1 MATRFGGERDA
12 STTFARNATL
22 APTPETKLD
31 VTGFPA
37 KGTVLGYR
45 YLGGLGS
52 TNATMRYVKVAD
64 GNGGVTE
71 TLEDNP
77 EYKTA
82 KEIAVASGE
91 YKKTLAENVALATS
105 GGATEPTGSTGPTGT
120 PISGEIIIG
129 NLVDLS
135 TKPKT
140 APPSGM
146 HWAYGNN
153 PNENY
158 SSYSMKWV
166 LQPDSMKGNG
176 VTGEDGTSTGRQKSF
191 EGKIYKEFYTT
202 NGATKWVLFGEGYLD
217 PSQKASTQVNT
228 AGSTGSTSTIKTAE
242 QLAAEALTASKNADR
257 KSAYDLL
264 FEQFSKYGLSSLVE
278 PLKALITDP
287 GVSPSEFTI
296 KLRETEPYKQRFG
309 ANTQRIAKG
318 LRSLTEAEYIGLE
331 DQYQNVMRN
340 YGLPDTYY
348 AKGDLGRQPGFEK
361 FIAGDVSPVELESRI
376 QTAQNRVVKANPEV
390 SAALKQFYPDISSGD
405 ILAYVLDPTNA
416 LENIKRKVSAAEIGG
431 AALQQGL
438 QTGVARAEQLASY
451 GITKQMAEQGYGT
464 IGAGLQRGSELASIY
479 GQPAYNQRT
488 AEQEVFNLAGG
499 TEAARERKKLTSLE
513 RATFGGTTG
522 ITGGA
527 LSRERAGEI

>member
-1 MATRFGGERDA
+1 MATTYGGERDA
-12 STTFARNATL
+12 STTFARNATP
-22 APTPETKLD
+22 APSPKTETD

-45 YLGGLGS
+45 YLGGLDA
-52 TNATMRYVKVAD
+52 TKATMRYAKVAD

-82 KEIAVASGE
+82 AVQAKASGE
-91 YKKTLAENVALATS
+91 YQTTLAGNVATASVRKLVKTVNNGDGTFTNTYDDKTTDVTGTKITS
-105 GGATEPTGSTGPTGT
+105 GGSGTGGSGTG
-120 PISGEIIIG
+120 I
-129 NLVDLS
+129 
-135 TKPKT
+135 
-140 APPSGM
+140 AP
-146 HWAYGNN
+146 
-153 PNENY
+153 
-158 SSYSMKWV
+158 
-166 LQPDSMKGNG
+166 
-176 VTGEDGTSTGRQKSF
+176 
-191 EGKIYKEFYTT
+191 
-202 NGATKWVLFGEGYLD
+202 
-217 PSQKASTQVNT
+217 
-228 AGSTGSTSTIKTAE
+228 KTAE
-242 QLAAEALTASKNADR
+242 QLAAEALAAGKTADR

-264 FEQFSKYGLSSLVE
+264 YEQFNKYGLGSLVE
-278 PLKALITDP
+278 PLKGLITDP

-318 LRSLTEAEYIGLE
+318 LRSLNEAEYIGLE
-331 DQYQNVMRN
+331 DQYQNIMRN

-376 QTAQNRVVKANPEV
+376 QTAQNRVIKANPEV
-390 SAALKQFYPDISSGD
+390 SAALKEFYPDISSGD
-405 ILAYVLDPTNA
+405 ILAYVLDPSNA

-464 IGAGLQRGSELASIY
+464 IGGGLQRGSELSSIY
-479 GQPAYNQRT
+479 GQPAYDQKT

-499 TEAARERKKLTSLE
+499 TEAARERKKLTGLE
-513 RATFGGTTG
+513 KATFGGTTG
-522 ITGGA
+522 MSSSA
-527 LSRERAGEI
+527 LSRERAGQY

>member
-1 MATRFGGERDA
+1 MATTYGGERDA
-12 STTFARNATL
+12 STTFARNATP
-22 APTPETKLD
+22 APSPKTETD

-45 YLGGLGS
+45 YLGGLDA
-52 TNATMRYVKVAD
+52 TKATMRYAKVAD

-82 KEIAVASGE
+82 AVQAKASGE
-91 YKKTLAENVALATS
+91 YQTTLAGNVATASVRKLVKTVNNGDGTFTNTYDDKTTDVTGTKITS
-105 GGATEPTGSTGPTGT
+105 GGSGTGGSGTG
-120 PISGEIIIG
+120 I
-129 NLVDLS
+129 
-135 TKPKT
+135 
-140 APPSGM
+140 AP
-146 HWAYGNN
+146 
-153 PNENY
+153 
-158 SSYSMKWV
+158 
-166 LQPDSMKGNG
+166 
-176 VTGEDGTSTGRQKSF
+176 
-191 EGKIYKEFYTT
+191 
-202 NGATKWVLFGEGYLD
+202 
-217 PSQKASTQVNT
+217 
-228 AGSTGSTSTIKTAE
+228 KTAE
-242 QLAAEALTASKNADR
+242 QLAAEALAAGKTADR

-264 FEQFSKYGLSSLVE
+264 YEQFNKYGLGSLVE
-278 PLKALITDP
+278 PLKGLITDP

-318 LRSLTEAEYIGLE
+318 LRSLNEAEYIGLE
-331 DQYQNVMRN
+331 DQYQNIMRN

-376 QTAQNRVVKANPEV
+376 QTAQNRVIKANPEV
-390 SAALKQFYPDISSGD
+390 SAALKEFYPDISSGD

-464 IGAGLQRGSELASIY
+464 IGGGLQRGSELSSIY
-479 GQPAYNQRT
+479 GQPAYDQKT

-499 TEAARERKKLTSLE
+499 TEAARERKKLTGLE
-513 RATFGGTTG
+513 KATFGGTTG
-522 ITGGA
+522 MSSSA
-527 LSRERAGEI
+527 LSRERAGQY

>member
-1 MATRFGGERDA
+1 MALSGVGQYKTVDPAFVRDA
-12 STTFARNATL
+12 KAEADAMKNLKMTAAQIEERGGVNASGYYGDSWSSTKNLTPAEYDAVVNKGIAEGKTGVQIGQSLNAAMDKKSGASSGAVSTSSNV
-22 APTPETKLD
+22 TPS
-31 VTGFPA
+31 
-37 KGTVLGYR
+37 GTV
-45 YLGGLGS
+45 
-52 TNATMRYVKVAD
+52 
-64 GNGGVTE
+64 
-71 TLEDNP
+71 
-77 EYKTA
+77 
-82 KEIAVASGE
+82 I
-91 YKKTLAENVALATS
+91 
-105 GGATEPTGSTGPTGT
+105 T
-120 PISGEIIIG
+120 P
-129 NLVDLS
+129 
-135 TKPKT
+135 
-140 APPSGM
+140 
-146 HWAYGNN
+146 
-153 PNENY
+153 
-158 SSYSMKWV
+158 
-166 LQPDSMKGNG
+166 
-176 VTGEDGTSTGRQKSF
+176 
-191 EGKIYKEFYTT
+191 
-202 NGATKWVLFGEGYLD
+202 
-217 PSQKASTQVNT
+217 
-228 AGSTGSTSTIKTAE
+228 KTAE
-242 QLAAEALTASKNADR
+242 QLAAEAIAAGKTADR

-264 FEQFSKYGLSSLVE
+264 YEQFNKYGLSSLVE
-278 PLKALITDP
+278 PLKGLITDP

-318 LRSLTEAEYIGLE
+318 LRSLNEAEYIGLE
-331 DQYQNVMRN
+331 DQYQNIMRN

-348 AKGDLGRQPGFEK
+348 TKGDLGRQPGFEK

-464 IGAGLQRGSELASIY
+464 IGGGLQRGSELSSIY
-479 GQPAYNQRT
+479 GQPAYDQKT

-522 ITGGA
+522 MTSSA
-527 LSRERAGEI
+527 LSRERAGQY

>member
-1 MATRFGGERDA
+1 MATTYGGERDA
-12 STTFARNATL
+12 STTFARNATP
-22 APTPETKLD
+22 APAPETKTD

-45 YLGGLGS
+45 YLGGLDA
-52 TNATMRYVKVAD
+52 TKATMRYAKVAD

-71 TLEDNP
+71 TLQDNP

-82 KEIAVASGE
+82 ATQAQQSGA
-91 YKKTLAENVALATS
+91 YATTLASNVAAASVRKLVKTVNNGDGTFTNTYDNGTTDVTGTKITS
-105 GGATEPTGSTGPTGT
+105 GGSGTGGSGT
-120 PISGEIIIG
+120 VI
-129 NLVDLS
+129 
-135 TKPKT
+135 
-140 APPSGM
+140 AP
-146 HWAYGNN
+146 
-153 PNENY
+153 
-158 SSYSMKWV
+158 
-166 LQPDSMKGNG
+166 
-176 VTGEDGTSTGRQKSF
+176 
-191 EGKIYKEFYTT
+191 
-202 NGATKWVLFGEGYLD
+202 
-217 PSQKASTQVNT
+217 
-228 AGSTGSTSTIKTAE
+228 KTAE
-242 QLAAEALTASKNADR
+242 QLAAEAIAAGKTADR

-264 FEQFSKYGLSSLVE
+264 YEQFNKYGLSSLVE
-278 PLKALITDP
+278 PLKGLITDP

-318 LRSLTEAEYIGLE
+318 LRSLNEAEYIGLE
-331 DQYQNVMRN
+331 DQYQNIMRN

-348 AKGDLGRQPGFEK
+348 TKGDLGRQPGFEK

-464 IGAGLQRGSELASIY
+464 IGGGLQRGSELSSIY
-479 GQPAYNQRT
+479 GQPAYDQKT

-522 ITGGA
+522 MTSSA
-527 LSRERAGEI
+527 LSRERAGQY

>member
-1 MATRFGGERDA
+1 MATTYGGERDA
-12 STTFARNATL
+12 STTFARNATP
-22 APTPETKLD
+22 APSPKTETD

-45 YLGGLGS
+45 YLGGLDA
-52 TNATMRYVKVAD
+52 TKATMRYAKVAD

-82 KEIAVASGE
+82 AVQAKASGE
-91 YKKTLAENVALATS
+91 YQTTLAGNVATASVRKLVKTVNNGDGTFTNTYDDKTTDVTGTKITS
-105 GGATEPTGSTGPTGT
+105 GGSGTGGSGTG
-120 PISGEIIIG
+120 I
-129 NLVDLS
+129 
-135 TKPKT
+135 
-140 APPSGM
+140 AP
-146 HWAYGNN
+146 
-153 PNENY
+153 
-158 SSYSMKWV
+158 
-166 LQPDSMKGNG
+166 
-176 VTGEDGTSTGRQKSF
+176 
-191 EGKIYKEFYTT
+191 
-202 NGATKWVLFGEGYLD
+202 
-217 PSQKASTQVNT
+217 
-228 AGSTGSTSTIKTAE
+228 KTAE
-242 QLAAEALTASKNADR
+242 QLAAEALAAGKTADR

-264 FEQFSKYGLSSLVE
+264 YEQFNKYGLGSLVE
-278 PLKALITDP
+278 PLKGLITDP

-318 LRSLTEAEYIGLE
+318 LRSLNEAEYIGLE
-331 DQYQNVMRN
+331 DQYQNIMRN

-376 QTAQNRVVKANPEV
+376 QTAQNRVIKANPEV
-390 SAALKQFYPDISSGD
+390 SAALKEFYPDISSGD
-405 ILAYVLDPTNA
+405 ILAYVLDPSNA

-438 QTGVARAEQLASY
+438 QTGVSRAEQLASY

-464 IGAGLQRGSELASIY
+464 IGGGLQRGSELSSIY
-479 GQPAYNQRT
+479 GQPAYDQKT

-499 TEAARERKKLTSLE
+499 TEAARERKKLTGLE
-513 RATFGGTTG
+513 KATFGGTTG
-522 ITGGA
+522 MSSSA
-527 LSRERAGEI
+527 LSRERAGQY

>member
-1 MATRFGGERDA
+1 MATTYGGERDA
-12 STTFARNATL
+12 STTFARNATP
-22 APTPETKLD
+22 APSPKTETD

-45 YLGGLGS
+45 YLGGLDA
-52 TNATMRYVKVAD
+52 TKATMRYAKVAD

-82 KEIAVASGE
+82 AVQAKASGE
-91 YKKTLAENVALATS
+91 YQTTLAGNVATASVRKLVKTVNNGDGTFTNTYDDKTTDVTGTKITS
-105 GGATEPTGSTGPTGT
+105 GGSGTGGSGTG
-120 PISGEIIIG
+120 I
-129 NLVDLS
+129 
-135 TKPKT
+135 
-140 APPSGM
+140 AP
-146 HWAYGNN
+146 
-153 PNENY
+153 
-158 SSYSMKWV
+158 
-166 LQPDSMKGNG
+166 
-176 VTGEDGTSTGRQKSF
+176 
-191 EGKIYKEFYTT
+191 
-202 NGATKWVLFGEGYLD
+202 
-217 PSQKASTQVNT
+217 
-228 AGSTGSTSTIKTAE
+228 KTAE
-242 QLAAEALTASKNADR
+242 QLAAEALAAGKTADR

-264 FEQFSKYGLSSLVE
+264 YEQFNKYGLGSLVE
-278 PLKALITDP
+278 PLKGLITDP

-318 LRSLTEAEYIGLE
+318 LRSLNEAEYIGLE
-331 DQYQNVMRN
+331 DQYQNIMRN

-376 QTAQNRVVKANPEV
+376 QTAQNRVIKANPEV
-390 SAALKQFYPDISSGD
+390 SAALKEFYPDISSGD

-464 IGAGLQRGSELASIY
+464 IGGGLQRGSELSSIY
-479 GQPAYNQRT
+479 GQPAYDQKT

-499 TEAARERKKLTSLE
+499 TEAARERKKLTGLE
-513 RATFGGTTG
+513 KATFGGTTG
-522 ITGGA
+522 MTSSA
-527 LSRERAGEI
+527 LSRERAGQY

>member
-12 STTFARNATL
+12 STTFARNATP
-22 APTPETKLD
+22 APTPETKTD
-31 VTGFPA
+31 VAGFPT

-45 YLGGLGS
+45 YLGGLSS
-52 TNATMRYVKVAD
+52 TSATMRYVKIAD
-64 GNGGVTE
+64 GNGGFTE

-91 YKKTLAENVALATS
+91 YKKTLAENVALATPT
-105 GGATEPTGSTGPTGT
+105 GATGPTGPTGPTGT
-120 PISGEIIIG
+120 P
-129 NLVDLS
+129 
-135 TKPKT
+135 
-140 APPSGM
+140 
-146 HWAYGNN
+146 
-153 PNENY
+153 
-158 SSYSMKWV
+158 
-166 LQPDSMKGNG
+166 
-176 VTGEDGTSTGRQKSF
+176 TGT
-191 EGKIYKEFYTT
+191 
-202 NGATKWVLFGEGYLD
+202 
-217 PSQKASTQVNT
+217 P
-228 AGSTGSTSTIKTAE
+228 KTAE
-242 QLAAEALTASKNADR
+242 QLAAEALAASKIADR

-296 KLRETEPYKQRFG
+296 KLRESEPYKQRFG

-361 FIAGDVSPVELESRI
+361 FITGDVSPVELESRI
-376 QTAQNRVVKANPEV
+376 QIAQNRVVKANPEV

-431 AALQQGL
+431 AAIQQKL
-438 QTGVARAEQLASY
+438 TTDVTRAEQLASY

>member
-1 MATRFGGERDA
+1 MATTYGGERDA
-12 STTFARNATL
+12 STTFARNTTP
-22 APTPETKLD
+22 APSPKTETD

-45 YLGGLGS
+45 YLGGLDA
-52 TNATMRYVKVAD
+52 TKATMRYAKVAD

-71 TLEDNP
+71 ILQDNP

-82 KEIAVASGE
+82 AEQAKGSGA
-91 YKKTLAENVALATS
+91 YATTLAANVAEASVRKLVKTVNNGDGTFTNTYDNGTTEVTGTKITS
-105 GGATEPTGSTGPTGT
+105 GGSGTGGSGTGLT
-120 PISGEIIIG
+120 P
-129 NLVDLS
+129 
-135 TKPKT
+135 
-140 APPSGM
+140 
-146 HWAYGNN
+146 
-153 PNENY
+153 
-158 SSYSMKWV
+158 
-166 LQPDSMKGNG
+166 
-176 VTGEDGTSTGRQKSF
+176 
-191 EGKIYKEFYTT
+191 
-202 NGATKWVLFGEGYLD
+202 
-217 PSQKASTQVNT
+217 
-228 AGSTGSTSTIKTAE
+228 KTAE
-242 QLAAEALTASKNADR
+242 QIAAEAIAAGKTADR

-264 FEQFSKYGLSSLVE
+264 YEQFNKYGLGSLVE
-278 PLKALITDP
+278 PLKNLITDP

-318 LRSLTEAEYIGLE
+318 LRSLNEAEYIGLE
-331 DQYQNVMRN
+331 DQYQNIMRN

-348 AKGDLGRQPGFEK
+348 TKGDLGRQPGFEK

-376 QTAQNRVVKANPEV
+376 QTAQDRVVKANPEV

-438 QTGVARAEQLASY
+438 ETGVARAEQLASY

-464 IGAGLQRGSELASIY
+464 IGGGLQRGSELSSIY
-479 GQPAYNQRT
+479 GQPAYDQKT

-499 TEAARERKKLTSLE
+499 TEAARERRKLTGLE
-513 RATFGGTTG
+513 KATFGGTTG
-522 ITGGA
+522 MTSSA
-527 LSRERAGEI
+527 LSRERAGQY

>member
-1 MATRFGGERDA
+1 MATTYGGERDA
-12 STTFARNATL
+12 STTFARNATP
-22 APTPETKLD
+22 APSPKTETD

-45 YLGGLGS
+45 YLGGLDA
-52 TNATMRYVKVAD
+52 TKATMRYAKVAD

-82 KEIAVASGE
+82 AVQAKASGE
-91 YKKTLAENVALATS
+91 YQTTLAGNVATASVRKLVKTVNNGDGTFTNTYDNGTTDVTGTKITS
-105 GGATEPTGSTGPTGT
+105 GGSGTGGSGTG
-120 PISGEIIIG
+120 I
-129 NLVDLS
+129 
-135 TKPKT
+135 
-140 APPSGM
+140 AP
-146 HWAYGNN
+146 
-153 PNENY
+153 
-158 SSYSMKWV
+158 
-166 LQPDSMKGNG
+166 
-176 VTGEDGTSTGRQKSF
+176 
-191 EGKIYKEFYTT
+191 
-202 NGATKWVLFGEGYLD
+202 
-217 PSQKASTQVNT
+217 
-228 AGSTGSTSTIKTAE
+228 KTAE
-242 QLAAEALTASKNADR
+242 QLAAEALAAGKTADR

-264 FEQFSKYGLSSLVE
+264 YEQFNKYGLGSLVE
-278 PLKALITDP
+278 PLKGLITDP

-318 LRSLTEAEYIGLE
+318 LRSLNEAEYIGLE
-331 DQYQNVMRN
+331 DQYQNIMRN

-376 QTAQNRVVKANPEV
+376 QTAQNRVIKANPEV
-390 SAALKQFYPDISSGD
+390 SAALKEFYPDISSGD
-405 ILAYVLDPTNA
+405 ILAYVLDPSNA

-438 QTGVARAEQLASY
+438 QTGVSRAEQLASY

-464 IGAGLQRGSELASIY
+464 IGGGLQRGSELSSIY
-479 GQPAYNQRT
+479 GQPAYDQKT

-499 TEAARERKKLTSLE
+499 TEAARERKKLTGLE
-513 RATFGGTTG
+513 KATFGGTTG
-522 ITGGA
+522 MSSSA
-527 LSRERAGEI
+527 LSRERAGQY